1 MTDKILGD
9 TTIAG
14 DEPLTVARAVAEYMV
29 RIRRSRAQAT
39 YEVYRQ
45 ALKLFL
51 VLLQTDLDID
61 PWNVHISDLDPRWVE
76 EYVTYLQEY
85 KSVETEHVYSR
96 AAVGFYKEVVN
107 RDWATINVAA
117 LQDSLRD
124 LRRRKGR
131 RLPRFPQEELEM
143 VLEHVQSAPLPPG
156 AEKGISRDRLRV
168 LRDRAFLLLLAD
180 TGLRVSEACD
190 LRRGDVDLAE
200 GQVRVVGKG
209 NQEAL
214 VRISTRVIRTLRQ
227 YLAERAELDGAQG
240 TRALAEL
247 AIFARHD
254 KRASKRILPIS
265 RWTGANIVSEWS
277 NRSLTGESKANLKAQ
292 GLTITPHS
300 FRHYFVTTV
309 LRGTGNLRLAQRF
322 ARHASPTT
330 TTRYLHLSDEELDV
344 AYHEI
349 FNE

>member
-1 MTDKILGD
+1 MEDKLLAQAA
-9 TTIAG
+9 TES
-14 DEPLTVARAVAEYMV
+14 DEPLNVARAVAQYMV
-29 RIRRSRAQAT
+29 RIRRRRARAT

-51 VLLQTDLDID
+51 ILLQTELNLD
-61 PWNVHISDLDPRWVE
+61 PWSTLIRDLDPDWVE
-76 EYVTYLQEY
+76 QYVAFLQEY

-96 AAVGFYKEVVN
+96 AVVGFYKEAAN
-107 RDWATINVAA
+107 REWANVNVAA
-117 LQDSLRD
+117 LQDTLRD
-124 LRRRKGR
+124 ARRRKGR

-143 VLEHVQSAPLPPG
+143 LLAYVRSAPLPPV
-156 AEKGISRDRLRV
+156 AETGVSRDRLRV

-180 TGLRVSEACD
+180 TGLRVSEACN

-200 GQVRVVGKG
+200 GQMRVMGKG
-209 NQEAL
+209 SQEAL
-214 VRISTRVIRTLRQ
+214 VRISTRVIRALRH
-227 YLAERAELDGAQG
+227 YLAERASLDGGQG

-247 AIFARHD
+247 AIFSRHD
-254 KRASKRILPIS
+254 KRASTRILPIS
-265 RWTGANIVSEWS
+265 RWTGANIVNEWAR
-277 NRSLTGESKANLKAQ
+277 RSLPSEAKANLKAQ
-292 GLTITPHS
+292 GLSITPHS

-349 FNE
+349 FNK

>member
-1 MTDKILGD
+1 MSDHTLHSEDDSTLN
-9 TTIAG
+9 
-14 DEPLTVARAVAEYMV
+14 VARAIARYMV
-29 RIRRSRAQAT
+29 RIRHRRAQAT

-45 ALKLFL
+45 AMKLFL
-51 VLLQTDLDID
+51 VLLQTELDVNPWTTPVDAID
-61 PWNVHISDLDPRWVE
+61 PAWVE
-76 EYVTYLQEY
+76 EYLSFLQQY
-85 KSVETEHVYSR
+85 KAVETEHVYSR
-96 AAVGFYKEVVN
+96 AVVSFYKEAVN
-107 RDWATINVAA
+107 REWASVNVAA

-124 LRRRKGR
+124 FRRRKGR

-143 VLEHVQSAPLPPG
+143 VLDYVQRVPLPPTIDQ
-156 AEKGISRDRLRV
+156 GINRDRLRV

-180 TGLRVSEACD
+180 TGLRVSEACN

-200 GQVRVVGKG
+200 GHVRVVGKG

-214 VRISTRVIRTLRQ
+214 VRISSRVIRALRQ
-227 YLAERAELDGAQG
+227 YLAERAFLDGAQG

-247 AIFARHD
+247 AVFARHD

-265 RWTGANIVSEWS
+265 RWTGADIVTNWT
-277 NRSLTGESKANLKAQ
+277 NKALPGEAKANLKAQ
-292 GLTITPHS
+292 GMTITPHS